1 MSTIPNIGESEHEDL
16 LGDIILRR
24 EAVWF
29 APDVDVVRVLVYPH
43 VIDGHGRGEGQ
54 VFEID
59 ETEIR
64 RDSQVENHVLRI
76 PNRRCVN

>member
-1 MSTIPNIGESEHEDL
+1 MGAHRDRNLNLKKKKS
-16 LGDIILRR
+16 
-24 EAVWF
+24 
-29 APDVDVVRVLVYPH
+29 
-43 VIDGHGRGEGQ
+43 RGEGQ